1 VVVTD
6 RTTVRIRKNKSHL
19 SDSEN
24 GQTNAEC
31 TLARFDT
38 MNSDSNV
45 NDNKKDNDIP
55 ENATIREEYVKCGN
69 PACQK
74 CNIDGH
80 GPYLYA
86 YWKQDKKL
94 RKRYVGKSWE
104 DYQNR
109 EIAKKIDLTPTQ
121 YRKFKFVRDEDS
133 KGNPSAI
140 QYLEKLK
147 NQEVSIDWA
156 YRVII
161 NGNRKQ
167 RALKMMAIADQKQL
181 NYDNEIELIEII
193 ASEMQEQGL
202 DPMNEENLDS
212 YLNSKIM

>member
-1 VVVTD
+1 
-6 RTTVRIRKNKSHL
+6 
-19 SDSEN
+19 
-24 GQTNAEC
+24 
-31 TLARFDT
+31 
-38 MNSDSNV
+38 MNDD
-45 NDNKKDNDIP
+45 NDNDFPKNV
-55 ENATIREEYVKCGN
+55 TIREEYVRCGN
-69 PACQK
+69 HACQK
-74 CNIDGH
+74 CNLVGYGNDQQKQRFH

-104 DYQNR
+104 DYQNSK
-109 EIAKKIDLTPTQ
+109 IAKKIDLTPTQ
-121 YRKFKFVRDEDS
+121 YRKFKFVRAEDS
-133 KGNPSAI
+133 KGNPLAI

-161 NGNRKQ
+161 NSNRKQ
-167 RALKMMAIADQKQL
+167 RVLKMMEIAEQKHL
-181 NYDNEIELIEII
+181 NYDNEIGLIEII

-202 DPMNEENLDS
+202 DPTNEENLDS

>member
-1 VVVTD
+1 
-6 RTTVRIRKNKSHL
+6 
-19 SDSEN
+19 
-24 GQTNAEC
+24 
-31 TLARFDT
+31 
-38 MNSDSNV
+38 MNDD
-45 NDNKKDNDIP
+45 NDNDFPK
-55 ENATIREEYVKCGN
+55 NATIREEYVRCGN
-69 PACQK
+69 SACQT
-74 CNIDGH
+74 CNLVGYGNDQQEQRFH

-104 DYQNR
+104 DYQNSK
-109 EIAKKIDLTPTQ
+109 IAKKIDLTPTQ
-121 YRKFKFVRDEDS
+121 YRKFKFVRAEDS
-133 KGNPSAI
+133 KDNLLAK

-161 NGNRKQ
+161 NSNRKQ
-167 RALKMMAIADQKQL
+167 RVLKMMAIAEQKHL
-181 NYDNEIELIEII
+181 NYDNEIGLIEII

-202 DPMNEENLDS
+202 DPTNEENLDS

>member
-1 VVVTD
+1 
-6 RTTVRIRKNKSHL
+6 
-19 SDSEN
+19 
-24 GQTNAEC
+24 
-31 TLARFDT
+31 
-38 MNSDSNV
+38 MND
-45 NDNKKDNDIP
+45 DNDNDIP
-55 ENATIREEYVKCGN
+55 KNATIREEYVRCGN

-74 CNIDGH
+74 CNLDGHDNNQKEQRFH

-94 RKRYVGKSWE
+94 KKRYVGKSWE
-104 DYQNR
+104 DFRNS
-109 EIAKKIDLTPTQ
+109 EIAKKIDLTSTQ
-121 YRKFKFVRDEDS
+121 YRKSKFVRDEAS
-133 KGNPSAI
+133 KGNPLAI

-147 NQEVSIDWA
+147 NHEVSINWA

-161 NGNRKQ
+161 NSNRKQ
-167 RALKMMAIADQKQL
+167 RALKMMAIADQKHL

-202 DPMNEENLDS
+202 DPTNGENLDS